1 MKDKGGPIQGPSIQ
15 GNALEPFFGSG
26 GPMGTTY
33 GQNDQFGAKTGL
45 VAPNWWN
52 SVGQWGKQAR
62 AKPR

>member
-45 VAPNWWN
+45 VAPNWN
-52 SVGQWGKQAR
+52 SVGQ
-62 AKPR
+62 